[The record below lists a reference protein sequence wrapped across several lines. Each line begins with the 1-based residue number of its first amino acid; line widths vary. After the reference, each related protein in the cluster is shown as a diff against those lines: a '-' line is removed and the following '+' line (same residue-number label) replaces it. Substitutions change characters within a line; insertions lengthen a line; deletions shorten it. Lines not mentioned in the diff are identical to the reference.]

1 MSNVISFRANRYA
14 KMEPVEV
21 FFEIINKEDPDA
33 EDQLFLDLAIAQCGF
48 TPEDLEDLAAHA
60 EECAAKLLNPL
71 HTV

>member
-21 FFEIINKEDPDA
+21 FFEIISKADPDA

-60 EECAAKLLNPL
+60 VQCAAKLLNPL
-71 HTV
+71 QSV

>member
-1 MSNVISFRANRYA
+1 MYT
-14 KMEPVEV
+14 
-21 FFEIINKEDPDA
+21 INKEDPDA

-60 EECAAKLLNPL
+60 EQCAAKLLNPL